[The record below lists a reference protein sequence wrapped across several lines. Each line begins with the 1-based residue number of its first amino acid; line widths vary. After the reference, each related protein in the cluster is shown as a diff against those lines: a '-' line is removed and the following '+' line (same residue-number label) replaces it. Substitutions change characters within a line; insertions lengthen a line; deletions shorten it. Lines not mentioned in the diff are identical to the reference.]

1 MNDLFIALSFSSLG
15 IGVFFLNCWT
25 DYGYQK
31 RWHGGSIIPMVGG
44 FLIAIPFWAVYQ
56 SIWTL
61 LLVLVDYMWLKTL
74 FLWLKG
80 LAYGKKTPKT
90 SNPP

>member
-1 MNDLFIALSFSSLG
+1 MNEIWIALSFSSLG

-25 DYGYQK
+25 DYGYHK
-31 RWHGGSIIPMVGG
+31 RWHGASIIPVVGG

-61 LLVLVDYMWLKTL
+61 LLVFLDYMWLSTL
-74 FLWLKG
+74 YLWVKG
-80 LAYGKKTPKT
+80 LLFSSKTPKT
-90 SNPP
+90 PDPS